1 MQVFIKQHRFIN
13 FLLFALL
20 GMVINLL
27 SGYLAG
33 YATTYSTTIYCVCS
47 TLLLACLGLYKAG
60 HRMYAKVLSTLLF
73 NAFFFALSHYY
84 GLRGMIFIYYFPFFV
99 SYIYLYKED
108 ASAREARL
116 FAITCFAFLIAIFVI
131 CPMNGS
137 GVLTPNQEVIMY
149 KKNFMVAFAL
159 SAYYFNE
166 IFSSLMV
173 QMRLAQE
180 ASASKARF
188 LSIMSHELR
197 TPLNGIIGAINLSS
211 VTTDENEKQKLN
223 DVLKSSSEHLLHL
236 VNNVLDYSKA
246 SSGKM
251 QLNPLNTSVG
261 ELLLNLKEIF
271 QNRFDEKDLA
281 LEVLMDEEVNRNV
294 LLDDVRF
301 VQVLTNLLSNAL
313 KFTDSGKVVL
323 AARCINI
330 TNSTMELEV
339 SVNDTGAGLTG
350 EQQESI
356 FDSFNN
362 VSNKSAKVESS
373 GLGLSIC
380 KMIVEMMGGS
390 LLVESNV
397 KTGSKFYFII
407 TLPLA
412 PAKEKP
418 VVIINNSNS
427 LEGVKILVAEDN
439 AINMMIARQF
449 LKRWKV
455 VILEASNGLIAQQ
468 LLVENPD
475 IDLLLLD
482 LQMPVMDGYELMDWI
497 RKNHIDLPVLAFTA
511 QIMATE
517 AKYILLDRGFTDMI
531 PKPFAPEELQ
541 EKLQSA
547 LRHKLPAKAI
557 FAKAIG

>member
-1 MQVFIKQHRFIN
+1 
-13 FLLFALL
+13 
-20 GMVINLL
+20 
-27 SGYLAG
+27 
-33 YATTYSTTIYCVCS
+33 
-47 TLLLACLGLYKAG
+47 
-60 HRMYAKVLSTLLF
+60 
-73 NAFFFALSHYY
+73 
-84 GLRGMIFIYYFPFFV
+84 
-99 SYIYLYKED
+99 
-108 ASAREARL
+108 
-116 FAITCFAFLIAIFVI
+116 
-131 CPMNGS
+131 
-137 GVLTPNQEVIMY
+137 
-149 KKNFMVAFAL
+149 
-159 SAYYFNE
+159 
-166 IFSSLMV
+166 
-173 QMRLAQE
+173 
-180 ASASKARF
+180 
-188 LSIMSHELR
+188 
-197 TPLNGIIGAINLSS
+197 
-211 VTTDENEKQKLN
+211 
-223 DVLKSSSEHLLHL
+223 
-236 VNNVLDYSKA
+236 
-246 SSGKM
+246 
-251 QLNPLNTSVG
+251 
-261 ELLLNLKEIF
+261 
-271 QNRFDEKDLA
+271 
-281 LEVLMDEEVNRNV
+281 
-294 LLDDVRF
+294 
-301 VQVLTNLLSNAL
+301 
-313 KFTDSGKVVL
+313 
-323 AARCINI
+323 
-330 TNSTMELEV
+330 
-339 SVNDTGAGLTG
+339 
-350 EQQESI
+350 
-356 FDSFNN
+356 
-362 VSNKSAKVESS
+362 
-373 GLGLSIC
+373 
-380 KMIVEMMGGS
+380 MMGGS

-517 AKYILLDRGFTDMI
+517 AKSILLDRGFTDMI